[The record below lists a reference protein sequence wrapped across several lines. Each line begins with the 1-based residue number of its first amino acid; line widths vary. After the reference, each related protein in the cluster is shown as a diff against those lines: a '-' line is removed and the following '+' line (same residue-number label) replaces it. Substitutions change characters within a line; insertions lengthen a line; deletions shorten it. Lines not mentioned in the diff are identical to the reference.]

1 MRLIDGEIVQSEISG
16 YWAGAKS
23 KEEKDAYMDALVAVM
38 DTAEFQKWTPTTMN
52 GIYQKR
58 RKKFRWL
65 TKMEAFILDI
75 IGKGYGGTIG
85 ES

>member
-38 DTAEFQKWTPTTMN
+38 DTQSFKNGHQQTMN

-58 RKKFRWL
+58 RKKFCWL
-65 TKMEAFILDI
+65 TKTGTFILAI
-75 IGKGYGGTIG
+75 IGKGYGGTIE